1 MSKVKLK
8 NIFPLLRST
17 RSYDKVDFKDDF
29 IAGLTVA
36 VMLVPQGMAYALLAG
51 LPPIYGLYAGIIPTL
66 IYAIFGTSRQL
77 SVGPVALVSI
87 LVLAGIS
94 KFAEPGSSEFIQL
107 AILTGLLAGI
117 IQLLLG
123 VLRLGFLVNFLSV
136 PVLSGFTSAAAI
148 IIIFSQLKS
157 LLGLSIT
164 NSNQVHEIVLNIY
177 PQIVNTHLPTFSMGI
192 AAITLMLGL
201 KKINK
206 RLPYPLIAVVL
217 SILVVWIFGLEQ
229 SGIAILGAIPQ
240 GLPVFEVLEFDFNI
254 IQQLLPLALTIC
266 MISFIESLA
275 IAKNIEAK
283 RKNYRILPNVELFAL
298 GISKIV
304 GAFFQ
309 SYPTTG
315 SFGRSA
321 LNEEAGAKT
330 GISSI
335 ITALLIVLILLFL
348 TPLFYYLPKA
358 VLAAIIM
365 VIVQRLI
372 DFKEM
377 KYLWKHD
384 RKDFLTFLTTF
395 LITLTVGIQLGI
407 LMGVF
412 ISIAQI
418 IYKNAKPH
426 VAILGRIPN
435 TRHYRNVSRF
445 PEAIQP
451 SDTLIFRFDA
461 QIYFGNT
468 DFFRSKIEDLIL
480 QYSPTLKNLILD
492 ASSITDLDTSGVK
505 MLNELLSDL
514 EKKKINLCVAD
525 AIGPVRDILYKTGLM
540 SKIGENHHF
549 MHVSDAVAFFEGET
563 VATFQEKCIMA
574 RQQNVD

>member
-1 MSKVKLK
+1 MNKIKLK
-8 NIFPLLRST
+8 NIFPLLRSL
-17 RSYDKVDFKDDF
+17 RSYDKIDFKDDF
-29 IAGLTVA
+29 IAGLTVS

-51 LPPIYGLYAGIIPTL
+51 LPPIYGLYASIIPTL
-66 IYAIFGTSRQL
+66 FYALFGTSRQL

-87 LVLAGIS
+87 LVLSGIS
-94 KFAEPGSSEFIQL
+94 EFAEPGSSEFIRL
-107 AILTGLLAGI
+107 AIITGLLAGV
-117 IQLLLG
+117 IQVILG
-123 VLRLGFLVNFLSV
+123 LLRLGFLVNFLSV

-148 IIIFSQLKS
+148 IIMFSQLKN
-157 LLGLSIT
+157 LLGLNIA
-164 NSNQVHEIVLNIY
+164 NSNQIHEIILKLY
-177 PQIVNTHLPTFSMGI
+177 PQIINTHLPTFLIG
-192 AAITLMLGL
+192 AGAIVLMIGL

-206 RLPYPLIAVVL
+206 RLPYPLIAVVF
-217 SILVVWIFGLEQ
+217 SIAIVWLFRLDQ
-229 SGIAILGAIPQ
+229 SGIAIIGNIPQ
-240 GLPVFEVLEFDFNI
+240 GLPAFEALTLDVNT
-254 IQQLLPLALTIC
+254 IQSLLPLALTIC

-335 ITALLIVLILLFL
+335 ITALFIVFILLFF

-358 VLAAIIM
+358 VLAAIIL
-365 VIVQRLI
+365 VVVQRLI
-372 DFKEM
+372 DFQEM

-384 RKDFLTFLTTF
+384 RKDFLTFITTF
-395 LITLTVGIQLGI
+395 TITLTVGIQLGI
-407 LMGVF
+407 LMGVV

-418 IYKNAKPH
+418 IYQNAKPH

-435 TRHYRNVSRF
+435 TRHYRNISRF

-451 SDTLIFRFDA
+451 TDTLIVRFDA

-468 DFFRSKIEDLIL
+468 NFFRSKIEDLVL
-480 QYSPTLKNLILD
+480 QYSPTLKHLILD

-505 MLNELLSDL
+505 MLNELLSYL
-514 EKKKINLCVAD
+514 EKKRIKLCVAD

-540 SKIGENHHF
+540 EKIGENHHF
-549 MHVSDAVAFFEGET
+549 MHVSDAVAFSEGKM
-563 VATFQEKCIMA
+563 VATFQEKCTMA

>member
-1 MSKVKLK
+1 MSNFKLK
-8 NIFPLLRST
+8 NIFPLLRSL
-17 RSYDKVDFKDDF
+17 RAYDKGDLKDDL
-29 IAGLTVA
+29 IAGLTVS

-66 IYAIFGTSRQL
+66 LYALFGTSRQL

-87 LVLAGIS
+87 LVLSGIS
-94 KFAEPGSSEFIQL
+94 EFAEPGSSEFIRL
-107 AILTGLLAGI
+107 AIITGLLAGV
-117 IQLLLG
+117 IQVLLG
-123 VLRLGFLVNFLSV
+123 ILRLGFLVNFLSV

-148 IIIFSQLKS
+148 IIMFSQLKN
-157 LLGLSIT
+157 LLGIKIT
-164 NSNQVHEIVLNIY
+164 NSNQIHEIILNIY
-177 PQIVNTHLPTFSMGI
+177 PQITNIHLPTFLIGI
-192 AAITLMLGL
+192 AAIGLMIGL

-206 RLPYPLIAVVL
+206 RLPYPLIAVIF
-217 SILVVWIFGLEQ
+217 SILTVWLFGLDQ
-229 SGIAILGAIPQ
+229 SGIAIIGTIPQ
-240 GLPVFEVLEFDFNI
+240 GLPAFETLVFDFQT
-254 IQQLLPLALTIC
+254 IQDLLPLALTIC
-266 MISFIESLA
+266 LISFIESLA

-283 RKNYRILPNVELFAL
+283 RKTYRILPNVELFAL

-335 ITALLIVLILLFL
+335 ITALFIVFILLFL

-358 VLAAIIM
+358 VLAAIIL
-365 VIVQRLI
+365 VVVLRLI
-372 DFKEM
+372 DFQEM
-377 KYLWKHD
+377 KYLWNHD
-384 RKDFLTFLTTF
+384 RKDFLTFITTF
-395 LITLTVGIQLGI
+395 VITLTVGIQLGI
-407 LMGVF
+407 LMGVV

-418 IYKNAKPH
+418 IYQNAKPH
-426 VAILGRIPN
+426 MAILGRIPN
-435 TRHYRNVSRF
+435 TRHYRNISRF
-445 PEAIQP
+445 PDAIQP
-451 SDTLIFRFDA
+451 TDTLIVRFDA

-468 DFFRSKIEDLIL
+468 NFFRSKIEDLVL
-480 QYSPTLKNLILD
+480 QHSPSLKNLILD

-505 MLNELLSDL
+505 MLNELLTYL
-514 EKKKINLCVAD
+514 KKKGIKLCVAD

-540 SKIGENHHF
+540 NKIGEDHHF

-563 VATFQEKCIMA
+563 VATFQEKCTMA